1 MIAGKGGLMEFD
13 TMLGHVRS
21 VVEMDPQ
28 VELCRLVTAIK
39 IQMAR

>member
-1 MIAGKGGLMEFD
+1 MDFD
-13 TMLGHVRS
+13 TMPGHVRS